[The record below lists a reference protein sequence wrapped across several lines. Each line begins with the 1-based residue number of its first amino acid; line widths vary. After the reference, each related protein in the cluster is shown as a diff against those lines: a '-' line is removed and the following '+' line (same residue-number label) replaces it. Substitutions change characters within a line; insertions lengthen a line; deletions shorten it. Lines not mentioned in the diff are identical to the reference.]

1 MLKRAWLAWSSGK
14 DSAWAL
20 HVLRTHP
27 DVDIVGLF
35 TTLDKDTHRVA
46 VHAVRDSLLGEQA
59 LAVGLPLHRI
69 QIPYPCSNDAYAA
82 AMERLVE
89 SARANGI
96 THLAFGDLFLEDVR
110 AYREKL
116 FAGSGLGLLFP
127 LWGLHTRTLA
137 ETMVASGLRAY
148 LTCVDPNR
156 VPRSWAGRTFDPG
169 FVAEMPVEIDPCGER
184 GEFHTFAFAGPM
196 FKHGLEVRT
205 GDIVERGGFVY
216 ADVLPDDGRGPASVP
231 DVPC

>member
-69 QIPYPCSNDAYAA
+69 DIPYPCSNDAYAA

-110 AYREKL
+110 AYRIQIARVFPAHKWQ
-116 FAGSGLGLLFP
+116 AGSCAGGRCTGGGAASP
-127 LWGLHTRTLA
+127 CHGRLA
-137 ETMVASGLRAY
+137 R
-148 LTCVDPNR
+148 
-156 VPRSWAGRTFDPG
+156 
-169 FVAEMPVEIDPCGER
+169 CGETSSHSPVSR
-184 GEFHTFAFAGPM
+184 
-196 FKHGLEVRT
+196 LR
-205 GDIVERGGFVY
+205 RRC
-216 ADVLPDDGRGPASVP
+216 GRSARLMRSSREKSRRSRL
-231 DVPC
+231 